1 MEISS
6 FVLLGKMTCN
16 GDILHMRIVFVIPT
30 LGSGGAER
38 VVTLLSNNLVS
49 HHDVSILCIED
60 DKQRHYSVDSKIV
73 IRSANLNTNRNN
85 KIWKFFSFG
94 LSFFKMRNFVYSY
107 IKNINVDILISF
119 LPKADFVVYS
129 LKHRKKIKWISS
141 ERNDPWERSYFEKKI
156 LERIY
161 KKVDCLVCQTEIV
174 KQYYKSLGITNISV
188 IPNPV
193 ITSELSCSRLYKDEY
208 GKYFVAIGR
217 LDIQK
222 NYDMMIES
230 FILALNKTNN
240 KYRLL
245 ILGDG
250 SLKNHIQELIN
261 SNHLQDKVFLL
272 GKKENVKDFLLGADC
287 FVMSSN
293 YEGMPNALLEAM
305 SIGLPVIC
313 TDVKT
318 GAARDLIDSSNG
330 ILVPVGNVL
339 EMSNA
344 MVKIMSLSPS
354 IRTKMGEQSKKKLVH
369 LSLEKIIPEW
379 EELLSK
385 VTNK

>member
-1 MEISS
+1 M
-6 FVLLGKMTCN
+6 
-16 GDILHMRIVFVIPT
+16 
-30 LGSGGAER
+30 
-38 VVTLLSNNLVS
+38 
-49 HHDVSILCIED
+49 
-60 DKQRHYSVDSKIV
+60 
-73 IRSANLNTNRNN
+73 
-85 KIWKFFSFG
+85 
-94 LSFFKMRNFVYSY
+94 
-107 IKNINVDILISF
+107 
-119 LPKADFVVYS
+119 
-129 LKHRKKIKWISS
+129 
-141 ERNDPWERSYFEKKI
+141 
-156 LERIY
+156 
-161 KKVDCLVCQTEIV
+161 
-174 KQYYKSLGITNISV
+174 
-188 IPNPV
+188 
-193 ITSELSCSRLYKDEY
+193 
-208 GKYFVAIGR
+208 
-217 LDIQK
+217 
-222 NYDMMIES
+222 
-230 FILALNKTNN
+230 
-240 KYRLL
+240 
-245 ILGDG
+245 
-250 SLKNHIQELIN
+250 
-261 SNHLQDKVFLL
+261 QDKVFLL

-339 EMSNA
+339 ELSNA